1 MHPRDLAARHEAK
14 VFDSTEAAEK
24 EGFTLGQSAAPR
36 NAWNRDSAAAS
47 ILYDLVARKR
57 RGEVAEIGLVLD
69 GIKVAGAYKNAE
81 HGMTNDEVTAENTSS
96 PS

>member
-14 VFDSTEAAEK
+14 VFDSAEAAEK
-24 EGFTLGQSAAPR
+24 EGFALGRSAAVR

-69 GIKVAGAYKNAE
+69 GNSVTGCYVTESEAAEAG
-81 HGMTNDEVTAENTSS
+81 S
-96 PS
+96 

>member
-14 VFDSTEAAEK
+14 VFDSAEGAEK
-24 EGFTLGQSAAPR
+24 EGFTLGQSATPR

-57 RGEVAEIGLVLD
+57 RGEVSEIGLVLD
-69 GIKVAGAYKNAE
+69 GYTVMGAFKNVNGE
-81 HGMTNDEVTAENTSS
+81 S
-96 PS
+96 